1 MARSLLILSAALLF
15 LSSCNQ
21 LDDVKSNEDIL
32 IGGQWKRSS
41 LKASYRDPATGNIIN
56 TDPFLTLP
64 DCVKDNGLVF
74 NVNYT
79 AKEQRNNNCS
89 PGDPSEVAI
98 TWGFY
103 ESGTR
108 LRVYNALE
116 TFGTN
121 DINAEVLTLS
131 DNLLAMKYLVID
143 QDPMTQITDT
153 VIVTD
158 VFRR

>member
-41 LKASYRDPATGNIIN
+41 LKAEYRDPSTGSIITTN
-56 TDPFLTLP
+56 PFDAMP
-64 DCVKDNGLVF
+64 KCVKDNGLVF
-74 NVNYT
+74 SVNYT
-79 AKEQRNNNCS
+79 AKEQRNDNCS

-103 ESGTR
+103 ESGTQ
-108 LRVYNALE
+108 LRIYNALE

-131 DNLLAMKYLVID
+131 DNLLAMKYLRIG
-143 QDPMTQITDT
+143 QNPITQVTDT
-153 VIVTD
+153 ITLTD